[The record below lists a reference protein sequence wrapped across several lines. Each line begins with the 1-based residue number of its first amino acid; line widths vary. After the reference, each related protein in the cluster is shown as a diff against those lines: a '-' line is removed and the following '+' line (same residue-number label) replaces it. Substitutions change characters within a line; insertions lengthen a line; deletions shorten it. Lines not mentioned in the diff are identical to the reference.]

1 MKVNLTNKWIGFI
14 IHINF
19 HSWAHCNIEY
29 WIYCN
34 IDRSDAEQV
43 AQNLKTSA
51 FTLTSLYYEI
61 AHELNNTVKSSILER
76 MRVLSIY
83 LADNLQIP
91 ATLCKLEDFGD
102 TEE

>member
-1 MKVNLTNKWIGFI
+1 MTYKWIGFI

-51 FTLTSLYYEI
+51 FTLTSLY
-61 AHELNNTVKSSILER
+61 ELNNTVKSSILDR

-102 TEE
+102 REE

>member
-1 MKVNLTNKWIGFI
+1 MNLTYKWIGLSFI
-14 IHINF
+14 LTFIDGRIVIL
-19 HSWAHCNIEY
+19 NIG
-29 WIYCN
+29 YCN

-91 ATLCKLEDFGD
+91 ATFCKLEDFGD
-102 TEE
+102 REE